1 MTALRHA
8 VPQEMDPEAA
18 YDALNNLALAVLFSE
33 REPDEERR
41 RMARQALTEAS
52 VGALTVFPD
61 DTAEGEALAVLVD
74 AVAAFT
80 RQQEGAL
87 S

>member
-8 VPQEMDPEAA
+8 VPAEMDPEAA

-33 REPDEERR
+33 REPDADRR
-41 RMARQALTEAS
+41 RIGGNALTEAS
-52 VGALTVFPD
+52 VAALTVFPD

-74 AVAAFT
+74 AVSAFT
-80 RQQEGAL
+80 RKEVPA
-87 S
+87 